1 MKEGEPTME
10 TDHTGGPSSTEYP
23 EGQTHGNAE
32 RPMHRVARSSLLFDL
47 AAELE
52 QLRAEES
59 WRQGVRNA
67 KTLVKEPDLRV
78 VLILLRQGARMEEHR
93 APGRITIHTLS
104 GRLRLQLLDQA
115 LDLEAGQ
122 ILMLDADTPH
132 DVEALAES
140 AFLLTIAWP
149 AKAHQIL
156 G

>member
-1 MKEGEPTME
+1 M
-10 TDHTGGPSSTEYP
+10 
-23 EGQTHGNAE
+23 
-32 RPMHRVARSSLLFDL
+32 FDL

-52 QLRAEES
+52 QLRAEAI

-78 VLILLRQGARMEEHR
+78 VVILLRQGARMEEHR

-104 GRLRLQLLDQA
+104 GRLRLQLFDQA
-115 LDLEAGQ
+115 SDLEAGQ
-122 ILMLDADTPH
+122 ILMLDADIPH
-132 DVEALAES
+132 DVEAIEES